1 LVIVDAVPSPSP
13 DLRLVQEVSRLILAV
28 AERLQDNF
36 GAHAAGLGLTPTQA
50 KVLMALQPGE
60 AVPMRLLAERVRAD
74 PSNLTGIVDR
84 LEERGIVRRQ
94 PGSLDRRVKA
104 LTTTAAGLALRSQF
118 LGALTGDAG
127 PLAGLSGPD
136 LQQLRAG
143 LQTVVRSA
151 APEA

>member
-1 LVIVDAVPSPSP
+1 MEAVPSPTP

-36 GAHAAGLGLTPTQA
+36 AAHAAGLELTPTQA

-60 AVPMRLLAERVRAD
+60 ALPMRLLAERIRAD

-84 LEERGIVRRQ
+84 LEERGIIRRES
-94 PGSLDRRVKA
+94 GRLDRRVKA
-104 LTTTAAGLALRSQF
+104 LTITADGLGLRSQF
-118 LGALTGDAG
+118 LAALTGDAG
-127 PLAGLSGPD
+127 PLSQLSGPD

-143 LQTVVRSA
+143 LRTVVMRA
-151 APEA
+151 APED

>member
-1 LVIVDAVPSPSP
+1 MVGAVPSSSMP

-36 GAHAAGLGLTPTQA
+36 GAHAAVLGLTPAQA
-50 KVLMALQPGE
+50 KVLMALQPDE
-60 AVPMRLLAERVRAD
+60 ALPMRLLAERIRAD

-104 LTTTAAGLALRSQF
+104 LTITDEGLSLRGQF
-118 LGALTGDAG
+118 LGMLTGDAG
-127 PLAGLSGPD
+127 PLAHLSGPV
-136 LQQLRAG
+136 LQQLRFG
-143 LQTVVRSA
+143 LRTA
-151 APEA
+151 NTPPGPEA